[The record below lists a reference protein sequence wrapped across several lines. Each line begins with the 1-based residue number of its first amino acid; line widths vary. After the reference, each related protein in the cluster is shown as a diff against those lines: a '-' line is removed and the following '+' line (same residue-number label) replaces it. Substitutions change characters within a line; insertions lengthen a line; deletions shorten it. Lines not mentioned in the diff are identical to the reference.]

1 MSNRGE
7 FYCLNT
13 DHQHGTREEEI
24 ECSAEYQID
33 RLQEELQRALE
44 PWTVYVFVDESS
56 TGGNPFASYE
66 CKTVDVGV
74 ADRHLMVECD
84 EVQALRDRAAKLRAV
99 VDAAHTYENRA
110 SIDTLSDLRK
120 ALDALEAKP

>member
-1 MSNRGE
+1 MCGRYGAE
-7 FYCLNT
+7 VAAEL
-13 DHQHGTREEEI
+13 RE
-24 ECSAEYQID
+24 ARATID
-33 RLQEELQRALE
+33 RLREELERALE

-84 EVQALRDRAAKLRAV
+84 EVQKLRAV
-99 VDAAHTYENRA
+99 VEAAKAARPEDWMDLP
-110 SIDTLSDLRK
+110 SIHRLIDLYK
-120 ALDALEAKP
+120 ALDALEGP